1 MTHLDLQGAKILLV
15 DDQPANLDVKVDVR
29 VLAATNVALADQIKK
44 GVFRQDLYFRLA
56 RYLVAVPPLRQR
68 QEDIPLLAQHFL
80 QLFAKEMGREVP
92 ELSAEVSE
100 ALKAYSFPGNVR
112 ELNNI
117 VERAL
122 IESGGGELRTYHLH
136 FLPEV
141 APAATAAP
149 ASAAHELPWDLEEA
163 EQWLIKRAIA
173 KMGGNI
179 SEAAR
184 LLGTNRNRIYRALA
198 QEEHRGQGEKE
209 GT

>member
-1 MTHLDLQGAKILLV
+1 LEDGEVRRIGEREGK
-15 DDQPANLDVKVDVR
+15 KVDVR
-29 VLAATNVALADQIKK
+29 VLAATNVALSDQIKK

-112 ELNNI
+112 ELKNI

-122 IESGGGELRTYHLH
+122 IESGGGELRAYHLH
-136 FLPEV
+136 FLPEAVPV
-141 APAATAAP
+141 AMAAP
-149 ASAAHELPWDLEEA
+149 ASAAPELPWDLEEA
-163 EQWLIKRAIA
+163 EIWLIKRAIA
-173 KMGGNI
+173 RTEGNL

-198 QEEHRGQGEKE
+198 QEEHHTPRGTAHERS
-209 GT
+209 